1 MCRKK
6 KQRRRGH
13 SKSEAN
19 TSWFH
24 FGPNTFFSIYRLQYS
39 TTGNPLMENFIHL
52 SFTCYFAPPVLTDA
66 AHIHRTLSTV
76 LVPKAGTTNGT
87 ESIGGSWWFPSIV
100 LRLLGLI
107 RVAAETDAQHQTQGE
122 EHWNIEYTTESSE
135 ADSNLVLK
143 DWSIGI
149 CTRLHFEPS

>member
-1 MCRKK
+1 
-6 KQRRRGH
+6 
-13 SKSEAN
+13 
-19 TSWFH
+19 
-24 FGPNTFFSIYRLQYS
+24 
-39 TTGNPLMENFIHL
+39 MENFIHL

-122 EHWNIEYTTESSE
+122 EH
-135 ADSNLVLK
+135 
-143 DWSIGI
+143 
-149 CTRLHFEPS
+149 